1 MVHGKS
7 EDIHQKLDLFFVIP
21 VRTGKVLDYIV
32 KILVCH
38 NCQNF
43 ENKHKTKGYIQWS
56 EKPSSVCYVNHK
68 GHRIVWG
75 HKACEI
81 YLWSIE
87 KCNLKYTQLVGDR
100 DTGAFA
106 KVSDSCEKAFN
117 MYIISE
123 VKKLKN
129 GN

>member
-1 MVHGKS
+1 MSHLS
-7 EDIHQKLDLFFVIP
+7 ELW
-21 VRTGKVLDYIV
+21 
-32 KILVCH
+32 
-38 NCQNF
+38 
-43 ENKHKTKGYIQWS
+43 NKHKTKEYIQWS

-87 KCNLKYTQLVGDR
+87 KRNLKYTQFVGDR
-100 DTGAFA
+100 DTGTFA

-129 GN
+129 DN